1 MSIFDW
7 ILFVL
12 AIIFLIAICIYFVVV
27 EIKSSVF
34 NPQGFVGNK
43 KDLYNVTFEKFD
55 FDYSI
60 VSGTDNN
67 KNQENLIGN
76 AVEQIDTK
84 NKPTIK
90 EVDYYA

>member
-1 MSIFDW
+1 MDF
-7 ILFVL
+7 
-12 AIIFLIAICIYFVVV
+12 ICLSNYFFNCYLYYFVVV